1 MKLYI
6 ADSIRHLRQSIG
18 LTQEQLAERLGVSY
32 QSVSRWEGG
41 SSYPDIELIPEIA
54 AFFEVTTDVLM
65 GVEKATMEKKL
76 ADDKKHL
83 RNHDFESAEER
94 LAFIEDMHARYPHD
108 ADTMIHLIYALS
120 AYPKRLEDMKRL
132 IGDYMNHPSAEKVYI
147 DQCIRLL
154 ISAEKEEKLPEL
166 LEKYAAEEDM
176 SRSSLLAY
184 RAWDRD
190 DSENRRKYRQ
200 YTALTSLYDFFTQ
213 TFGRPFSTD
222 AFIYSPE
229 AENAVRRQL
238 ALINLLTGTDNLNIV
253 SGDGELDLWYSERIA
268 LGFHL
273 AGNCA
278 LGGRCDEALDV
289 LESAVSLA
297 EKFYSMPEG
306 TRLDFRCPEL
316 SELYAVFSYGVRN
329 PDDVFDFTENLHRCM
344 REEGTFFGV
353 DMKYIRRNGE
363 EEYDHNVECAAWDII
378 PLTDTEEWSCFDGI
392 RDDERFKGFV
402 RRMEKFVIPVN
413 GNK

>member
-6 ADSIRHLRQSIG
+6 ADSIKHLRQLMG

-32 QSVSRWEGG
+32 KSVSRWEGG
-41 SSYPDIELIPEIA
+41 TSYPDIELIPEIA

-65 GVEKATMEKKL
+65 GVEKSTMEKNL
-76 ADDKKHL
+76 AEDKKYL
-83 RNHDFESAEER
+83 RNHDFETAEER
-94 LAFIEDMHARYPHD
+94 LAFIENMHVKYPHD
-108 ADTMIHLIYALS
+108 ADTMISLIYVLS
-120 AYPKRLEDMKRL
+120 SYPNRFDDMKRL

-154 ISAEKEEKLPEL
+154 IAAEKEEKLPEL

-176 SRSSLLAY
+176 SRASLLAY
-184 RAWDRD
+184 RAWDGA
-190 DSENRRKYRQ
+190 DSEKRRKYRQ
-200 YTALTSLYDFFTQ
+200 YTALTSIYGFFAQ
-213 TFGRPFSTD
+213 FFGRPFSTD

-238 ALINLLTGTDNLNIV
+238 ALINLLTSTDGMDIV
-253 SGDGELDLWYSERIA
+253 SGDGKPDLWYSNRLA
-268 LGFHL
+268 CGYHL

-278 LGGRCDEALDV
+278 LAGRGDEALAV
-289 LESAVSLA
+289 LESVVSLA

-329 PDDVFDFTENLHRCM
+329 PDDVFDFSENLYRCM

-353 DMKYIRRNGE
+353 DMKYNRRNGD
-363 EEYDHNVECAAWDII
+363 EEYDHNVECAAWDMI

-392 RDDERFKGFV
+392 RDDERFKGFIS
-402 RRMEKFVIPVN
+402 RMEKFVIPVN
-413 GNK
+413 GNN